1 MINSDDVIDMSLYSF
16 RPMDPEVQ
24 KEFER
29 RAHSVDDNENP
40 PIIYDSKGKLGETID
55 EE

>member
-1 MINSDDVIDMSLYSF
+1 MINDLMSKYAGIPLS
-16 RPMDPEVQ
+16 PEDK

-40 PIIYDSKGKLGETID
+40 PVIYDSKGI
-55 EE
+55 